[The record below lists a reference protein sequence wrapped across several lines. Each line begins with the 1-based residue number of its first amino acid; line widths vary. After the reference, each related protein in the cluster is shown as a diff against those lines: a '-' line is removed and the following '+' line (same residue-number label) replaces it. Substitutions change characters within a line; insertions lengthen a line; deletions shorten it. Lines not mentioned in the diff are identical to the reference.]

1 MKRFSVIS
9 LLVLLIPI
17 AGIGQN
23 QNTFLDDIYF
33 KPSDANKIQK
43 IQVNKQKSSYKNG
56 VKEIVFIERESPTST
71 TTASDTTILSQIYD
85 SIPNDSQNTG
95 YYLNEF
101 NGNESDKEYAERIR
115 RFHNPKYSIFIGDP
129 RYNDVY
135 FLNNSDWNV
144 YVDDSY
150 AYVTPTWT
158 NPYWWNYNYGP
169 MYGSWGYNNYSPDY
183 GFGGWNNYPWSYNN
197 FYGYGGFG
205 GYYGYGYPY
214 CYYGGYY
221 GGYYGYGGGNLGGIS
236 SRNKNYDESNRRA
249 TTNYNN
255 RGTTRLGGTR
265 SDAASSTI
273 NAGGNGTTQGR
284 NPYTIISGSASNSN
298 ANTRLLTNTTRRTVL
313 NQGNG
318 IGLVRNTTN
327 RVFNNSTNISSNL
340 NTNSRTSTINTQP
353 RTYRTTSNSV
363 SAGNYTTQDNNST
376 TVSSFRNSN
385 SSITHLNTSSGS
397 STVSPSRG
405 NYSSGSSSS
414 GVSRSSSSPTYTAPS
429 SSSYSS
435 GSSSSSSRSSG
446 SGSRSSDNSG
456 GGGRR

>member
-1 MKRFSVIS
+1 MKQFSVIS
-9 LLVLLIPI
+9 LLVLLIPL

-43 IQVNKQKSSYKNG
+43 TQVNKQKPSYKNG
-56 VKEIVFIERESPTST
+56 AKEIVFIERESPTST
-71 TTASDTTILSQIYD
+71 TASDTTLLAQIYD

-129 RYNDVY
+129 GYNDIY

-169 MYGSWGYNNYSPDY
+169 MYGSWGYNHYSPDY
-183 GFGGWNNYPWSYNN
+183 GFFGWNNYPWSYNN
-197 FYGYGGFG
+197 FYGYVGFG

-221 GGYYGYGGGNLGGIS
+221 GYGGGNYWGYGTKQKNNDDSNQRL
-236 SRNKNYDESNRRA
+236 RNS
-249 TTNYNN
+249 TNS
-255 RGTTRLGGTR
+255 RLGGYGYNSSR
-265 SDAASSTI
+265 SAITSRDKS
-273 NAGGNGTTQGR
+273 NQ
-284 NPYTIISGSASNSN
+284 YTVISGS
-298 ANTRLLTNTTRRTVL
+298 
-313 NQGNG
+313 
-318 IGLVRNTTN
+318 
-327 RVFNNSTNISSNL
+327 NNLSHGG
-340 NTNSRTSTINTQP
+340 NSRTISNSPTNVSASTYRSVSNSIGSVRQEFNRNSNGSNSTTYSINKRSGNQTINTRP
-353 RTYRTTSNSV
+353 RTTLSNTSNSY
-363 SAGNYTTQDNNST
+363 STARSIGNATNSSRETLNST
-376 TVSSFRNSN
+376 RPTTRSN
-385 SSITHLNTSSGS
+385 PSYNTSSGS
-397 STVSPSRG
+397 TRTISPSF
-405 NYSSGSSSS
+405 NSSSS
-414 GVSRSSSSPTYTAPS
+414 S
-429 SSSYSS
+429 SSSYSNSKGFS
-435 GSSSSSSRSSG
+435 GSTSVSG
-446 SGSRSSDNSG
+446 SETSSGSRSSG